1 MARGVAIGIWA
12 VDLAGAWQAPAHERG
27 LDVRLQS
34 MTVAVIHGQLDRVR
48 EDADWMGRRD
58 AIASS
63 AAAPAKA
70 LAKVRDTA
78 TASAAVASLAAS
90 CGSCHQARAVA
101 PAILKT
107 FESAGGRVVGH
118 MRAHQNATDLLLAGL
133 VAPDEDAWIRGAR
146 ELQAAPLRPGDFPVS
161 DRIGAL
167 MADIEKSLHGEAA
180 RLERAAPSDRATAFG
195 ALLVVCSQCHTRH
208 TTLWESPARR

>member
-1 MARGVAIGIWA
+1 MARGVAIGICA
-12 VDLAGAWQAPAHERG
+12 VVLAGAWQEPAHERG

-48 EDADWMGRRD
+48 EDADWMARRD

-63 AAAPAKA
+63 VAAPAKA
-70 LAKVRDTA
+70 LAEARDTA

-90 CGSCHQARAVA
+90 CGSCHQARVVA
-101 PAILKT
+101 PAIVKA

-133 VAPDEDAWIRGAR
+133 VAPDTDAWVRGAR
-146 ELQAAPLRPGDFPVS
+146 ELHAAPLRPGDFPVS
-161 DRIGAL
+161 DRIGAP

-180 RLERAAPSDRATAFG
+180 RLERVAPSDRPAAFG

-208 TTLWESPARR
+208 TTLWEAPARR